1 MPENYAVKFSLAG
14 RLCAVTGGAG
24 LIGSRICA
32 CLADLGADVLV
43 ADVDRERAEAVCADI
58 AARTGRADAARFAR
72 FDQTGLAAIGAAVD
86 ELERTFGPLWGWV
99 NNAYPRT
106 GDYGARLEDVTPADW
121 EANLSMLLSGYCLCA
136 NAAARRMAGRGGGAI
151 VNMGSIQSLVAPEFS
166 VYEGTEMTSP
176 AVYTA
181 AKGGILMYTKY
192 LASYYGASGV
202 RVNCVCP
209 GGVAN
214 NQPEPFTG
222 RYNARTPLRRM
233 ADPAEIAPAV
243 AFLLADA
250 SSYVTG
256 AALAVDGG
264 LTAV

>member
-1 MPENYAVKFSLAG
+1 
-14 RLCAVTGGAG
+14 
-24 LIGSRICA
+24 
-32 CLADLGADVLV
+32 
-43 ADVDRERAEAVCADI
+43 
-58 AARTGRADAARFAR
+58 
-72 FDQTGLAAIGAAVD
+72 
-86 ELERTFGPLWGWV
+86 
-99 NNAYPRT
+99 
-106 GDYGARLEDVTPADW
+106 
-121 EANLSMLLSGYCLCA
+121 
-136 NAAARRMAGRGGGAI
+136 
-151 VNMGSIQSLVAPEFS
+151 
-166 VYEGTEMTSP
+166 
-176 AVYTA
+176 VYTA